1 VRWISRTGLLWA
13 VWCVL
18 QVAVAAEIESYP
30 KNADEPRT
38 APATKQQNASP
49 GGAGTAAEP
58 GPIRVR
64 VQDAILMALENN
76 QALNIERLNPAIQ
89 KTFEQQEQGVFDP
102 LVSAEITGDRQRA
115 ERIRS
120 GSGLESYTEK
130 TLSGNAAVEK
140 FFPSGTTVA
149 VGGDVER
156 LDSSLYDDYF
166 TSARLGLTVTQAL
179 LKGLGVSVNTVDL
192 RQARLDTYA
201 SQYELR
207 GFSEALLN
215 QVEVAYWDYAL
226 AIRQIK
232 IVEESLELAEQQR
245 NETRE
250 MIAVGRTAESELVA
264 AQAAISSRRQELI
277 EARSNREITRL
288 RFLRLLNPPGP
299 NPFKREVVV
308 LSRPD
313 LQQTTLD
320 DADSHVA
327 VAMRMRPD
335 LNQARLGLQRDELEI
350 VKTKNG
356 LLPKLDFFITLGK
369 TGYAES
375 FGGSLGDIGGDNYDA
390 MAGIS
395 FQYPIKNNDASAR
408 YRRSLLNRDQ
418 AEKALRNLSQLIE
431 LEIRSAYI
439 EVERARQ
446 QIYASSETRKLQEEK
461 LRVETEKFRVGRSTN
476 FLVAQA
482 QNDLLVSQI
491 VEVRAVASYLKALTD
506 LFRLEGSLLERR
518 GVAAPGRQP
527 PKDGLK
533 SK

>member
-1 VRWISRTGLLWA
+1 
-13 VWCVL
+13 
-18 QVAVAAEIESYP
+18 
-30 KNADEPRT
+30 
-38 APATKQQNASP
+38 
-49 GGAGTAAEP
+49 
-58 GPIRVR
+58 
-64 VQDAILMALENN
+64 
-76 QALNIERLNPAIQ
+76 
-89 KTFEQQEQGVFDP
+89 
-102 LVSAEITGDRQRA
+102 LV
-115 ERIRS
+115 
-120 GSGLESYTEK
+120 
-130 TLSGNAAVEK
+130 
-140 FFPSGTTVA
+140 
-149 VGGDVER
+149 
-156 LDSSLYDDYF
+156 
-166 TSARLGLTVTQAL
+166 
-179 LKGLGVSVNTVDL
+179 
-192 RQARLDTYA
+192 
-201 SQYELR
+201 
-207 GFSEALLN
+207 
-215 QVEVAYWDYAL
+215 
-226 AIRQIK
+226 
-232 IVEESLELAEQQR
+232 
-245 NETRE
+245 
-250 MIAVGRTAESELVA
+250 
-264 AQAAISSRRQELI
+264 
-277 EARSNREITRL
+277 
-288 RFLRLLNPPGP
+288 NPPGP

-313 LQQTTLD
+313 LQQTRLD
-320 DADSHVA
+320 DADSHVG
-327 VAMRMRPD
+327 VALRMRPD

-431 LEIRSAYI
+431 LEVRSAYI